1 MKRKSLIKITLISS
15 LIATA
20 GCSTAPDAPLLGI
33 QLINWEELPGIYR
46 IEVQQGNLITQQMVN
61 ELKLGMTGQQV
72 RYILGT
78 PSIQDIFHDDRWD
91 YLYMFKPASRTG
103 DTEVQQQLL
112 VLHFKDSLLFGIEGD
127 LLPQDQ
133 EAAEITR
140 KENRERTIIIPADAP
155 RELDDSGFLDDLL
168 TREPKKRNAPLITRQ
183 DGEESTIEK
192 NGQEPIANRDEQDS
206 TENQQ

>member
-61 ELKLGMTGQQV
+61 ELKLGMTEQQV

-78 PSIQDIFHDDRWD
+78 PSIQDIFHDNRWD
-91 YLYMFKPASRTG
+91 YLYMLKPASRTG

-127 LLPQDQ
+127 PLPQDQ

-168 TREPKKRNAPLITRQ
+168 TREPQKRNAPLITRQ